1 MMATSYLDS
10 LLSESE
16 KVNLVVRRHWF
27 ILSRSI
33 MLEITLILIIFAATI
48 TASISLSS
56 TSWLPIIILVG
67 ALLLIFP
74 IITGTRDILI
84 WANHQFIITN
94 RRVMQITGV
103 INKNVIDSSLEKV
116 NDVKMAQ
123 SVFGR
128 IFDYGDIEILT
139 ASELGVNLFRQ
150 IDNPI
155 LFKTAMLNAKAAL
168 ENSQAVVV
176 ESKPSIP
183 SMIAQLAELR
193 KQEVITEEE
202 FQEKKADLLSKL

>member
-1 MMATSYLDS
+1 MATSYLDS

>member
-1 MMATSYLDS
+1 MATSYLEN
-10 LLSESE
+10 LLSKSE
-16 KVNLVVRRHWF
+16 KVNLVARRHWF
-27 ILSRSI
+27 ILFRSI

-48 TASISLSS
+48 TASIFFSS
-56 TSWLPIIILVG
+56 TAWLPIVILVG
-67 ALLLIFP
+67 VLLLMFP

-116 NDVKMAQ
+116 NDVKMSQ

-139 ASELGVNLFRQ
+139 ASELGVNLFQQ
-150 IDNPI
+150 IDSPI

-168 ENSQAVVV
+168 ESSQAVVV
-176 ESKPSIP
+176 EEQPNIP

-193 KQEVITEEE
+193 RQNVITEEE
-202 FQEKKADLLSKL
+202 FQSKKAALLAKL

>member
-1 MMATSYLDS
+1 MATSYLDS

-202 FQEKKADLLSKL
+202 FQDKKANLLSKL

>member
-1 MMATSYLDS
+1 MATSYLES

-16 KVNLVVRRHWF
+16 KVKLAARRHWF
-27 ILSRSI
+27 ILFRSI
-33 MLEITLILIIFAATI
+33 MLEITLILITFAGTI
-48 TASISLSS
+48 TASIFLSS
-56 TSWLPIIILVG
+56 TAWLPIVILVG
-67 ALLLIFP
+67 ALLLVFP

-94 RRVMQITGV
+94 RRVMQITGI

-116 NDVKMAQ
+116 NDVKMSQ

-139 ASELGVNLFRQ
+139 ASELGVNQFKQ

-168 ENSQAVVV
+168 ESSQAVVV
-176 ESKPSIP
+176 EGEPNIP

-193 KQEVITEEE
+193 RHRVITDEE
-202 FQEKKADLLSKL
+202 FQAKKAALLAKL

>member
-1 MMATSYLDS
+1 MATSYLDS

-202 FQEKKADLLSKL
+202 FQDKKADLLSKL

>member
-1 MMATSYLDS
+1 MATSYLES

-16 KVNLVVRRHWF
+16 KVSLLARRHWF
-27 ILSRSI
+27 ILFRSI

-56 TSWLPIIILVG
+56 TTWLPIVILVG
-67 ALLLIFP
+67 ALLLILP

-139 ASELGVNLFRQ
+139 ASELGVNIFRQ

-168 ENSQAVVV
+168 ENSQAVVI
-176 ESKPSIP
+176 EGKPNIP

-193 KQEVITEEE
+193 RQEVITEEE
-202 FQEKKADLLSKL
+202 FQTKKAHLLSKL

>member
-1 MMATSYLDS
+1 MATSYLNS

-27 ILSRSI
+27 ILFRSI

-48 TASISLSS
+48 AASISLSS

-67 ALLLIFP
+67 ALLLILP

-202 FQEKKADLLSKL
+202 FQTKKADLLSKL

>member
-1 MMATSYLDS
+1 
-10 LLSESE
+10 
-16 KVNLVVRRHWF
+16 
-27 ILSRSI
+27 
-33 MLEITLILIIFAATI
+33 
-48 TASISLSS
+48 
-56 TSWLPIIILVG
+56 
-67 ALLLIFP
+67 
-74 IITGTRDILI
+74 
-84 WANHQFIITN
+84 
-94 RRVMQITGV
+94 MQITGV
-103 INKNVIDSSLEKV
+103 INKNIIDSSLEKV

-202 FQEKKADLLSKL
+202 FQDKKADLLSKL

>member
-1 MMATSYLDS
+1 MATSYLES

-16 KVNLVVRRHWF
+16 KVSLLARRHWF
-27 ILSRSI
+27 ILFRSI

-56 TSWLPIIILVG
+56 TTWLPIVILVG
-67 ALLLIFP
+67 ALLLILP

-139 ASELGVNLFRQ
+139 ASELGVNIFRQ

-168 ENSQAVVV
+168 ENSQAVLI
-176 ESKPSIP
+176 EGMPNIP

-193 KQEVITEEE
+193 RQEVITEEE
-202 FQEKKADLLSKL
+202 FQTKKAHLLSKL

>member
-1 MMATSYLDS
+1 MATSYLDS

-56 TSWLPIIILVG
+56 TTWLPIIILVG